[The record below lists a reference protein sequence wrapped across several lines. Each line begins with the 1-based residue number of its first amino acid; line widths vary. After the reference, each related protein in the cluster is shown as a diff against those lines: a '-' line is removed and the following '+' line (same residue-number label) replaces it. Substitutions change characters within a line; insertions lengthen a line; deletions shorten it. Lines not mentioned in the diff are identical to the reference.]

1 MLAQTAEMLARAL
14 EALDRV
20 LDVMAQVFEM
30 VAQWRADIEGTVT
43 DIISGVAIV
52 AFFFTTMAW
61 LGAI

>member
-1 MLAQTAEMLARAL
+1 MLAQMAEMLARAL

-20 LDVMAQVFEM
+20 IDVMAQTLDVM
-30 VAQWRADIEGTVT
+30 AQWRADIEGTVT
-43 DIISGVAIV
+43 DIISGIAIV